1 MPSRIIAAMQID
13 VTGPVVV
20 GVIFFL
26 ILLSGLLFVRQVG
39 KFRPHSKSD
48 E

>member
-1 MPSRIIAAMQID
+1 MQID

-26 ILLSGLLFVRQVG
+26 ILFAGLGFVRQVG
-39 KFRPHSKSD
+39 HFRPHSKSD
-48 E
+48 D